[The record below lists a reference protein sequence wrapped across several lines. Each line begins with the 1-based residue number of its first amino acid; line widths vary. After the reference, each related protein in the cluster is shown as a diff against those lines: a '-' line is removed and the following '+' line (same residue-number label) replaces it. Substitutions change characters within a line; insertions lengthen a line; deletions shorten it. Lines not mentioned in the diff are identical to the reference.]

1 MRLVHDNMMR
11 HGEKSAKIDMIRKS
25 GMMPDIRQGNTIEE
39 QQFEEF
45 LYGALD
51 GMSFKE
57 SATCF
62 TGLKSTIYYAFEAL
76 NYREV
81 YLPKNTIKFGIAA
94 QKFSEATNTIY
105 AYFLILKF

>member
-1 MRLVHDNMMR
+1 
-11 HGEKSAKIDMIRKS
+11 
-25 GMMPDIRQGNTIEE
+25 MPDKRMGNTQEE

-62 TGLKSTIYYAFEAL
+62 KGLKSTIYYAFEAL

-81 YLPKNTIKFGIAA
+81 YNPKNILKFGIA
-94 QKFSEATNTIY
+94 T
-105 AYFLILKF
+105 

>member
-1 MRLVHDNMMR
+1 MSIIHDNMIT
-11 HGEKSAKIDMIRKS
+11 HGEKANKIDMIRKS
-25 GMMPDIRQGNTIEE
+25 GMMPAIRKGNTLEE

-76 NYREV
+76 NYR
-81 YLPKNTIKFGIAA
+81 
-94 QKFSEATNTIY
+94 
-105 AYFLILKF
+105 